1 MKIIKYISNEIK
13 VLTLV
18 LSMWLCSN
26 TSSASEI
33 IFNFET
39 DNVDEIVSSAIK
51 NLQETA
57 VFSPNFLS

>member
-1 MKIIKYISNEIK
+1 MK
-13 VLTLV
+13 VLMLV

-39 DNVDEIVSSAIK
+39 EEGFTVSSEQT
-51 NLQETA
+51 NELPGPFVHNPQGLYH
-57 VFSPNFLS
+57 NFF